1 MNALRPSLEL
11 PFVDLMCRQIVKL
24 LVYENR
30 MGILIENS
38 ETRGKQFGKAME
50 EGMPIERD
58 FVQYCA
64 ELLEVEK
71 VWAWCRSGRVAGS
84 LIR

>member
-11 PFVDLMCRQIVKL
+11 PFVDLMRRQIVKL